1 MTSPHQQRALITG
14 ASSGIGRA
22 TALAFAK
29 AGIDLALVGRSE
41 KTLQPVVQEA
51 QALGVKA
58 QTYSIDLAR
67 VEQVAYR
74 IAEIGSVDILVNN
87 AGIGYTAA
95 LFDMPLAD
103 WQSVLTLNLT
113 SPLQCIQAVLPSMRV
128 CGQGTIINVVS
139 IGGRQVFSQWGA
151 YCSSKF
157 GLMALTKTLALEE
170 RAHGIRVMAICPGAV
185 NTSLWDNPDVDADFD
200 REAMLSPDDVAQAI
214 LGAVQL
220 PQHAVIEE
228 LVLMPNVG
236 TF

>member
-41 KTLQPVVQEA
+41 KTLQPIVQEA

-58 QTYSIDLAR
+58 QAYSIDLAR

-74 IAEIGSVDILVNN
+74 VAEIGSVDILVNN
-87 AGIGYTAA
+87 AGIGYTAD

-103 WQSVLTLNLT
+103 WQSVLNLNLT

-151 YCSSKF
+151 YCTSKF

-200 REAMLSPDDVAQAI
+200 RSAMLSPDDVAQAI

>member
-1 MTSPHQQRALITG
+1 MTAQHQQRALITG

-22 TALAFAK
+22 TALAFAQ

-41 KTLQPVVQEA
+41 DKLQTILQEMRSFDVQ
-51 QALGVKA
+51 V
-58 QTYSIDLAR
+58 QTYCIDLSC

-74 IAEIGSVDILVNN
+74 IGEIGSVDILVNN
-87 AGIGYTAA
+87 AGMGYTAE
-95 LFDMPLAD
+95 LFDTPLTD
-103 WQSVLTLNLT
+103 WQSVLNLNLT
-113 SPLQCIQAVLPSMRV
+113 SPFQCIQAVLPSMRV
-128 CGQGTIINVVS
+128 CGQGTIINVISV
-139 IGGRQVFSQWGA
+139 GGRQVFSQWGA

-157 GLMALTKTLALEE
+157 GLMALTKTLAMEE

-185 NTSLWDNPDVDADFD
+185 NTSLWDSPDVDADFD
-200 REAMLSPDDVAQAI
+200 RKAMLAPEDVAQAI
-214 LGAVQL
+214 LSSVQL